1 MELTEQLAEELKIR
15 PKQVEETVKLLD
27 GGATVPFIARYRKEA
42 TGGLDDTTLRHLT
55 ERLEYLRG
63 LDKRK
68 KDVLERLVEL
78 GKWTEALNGKV
89 KSALTLQEVEDLY
102 EPYRPKRRTRAMA
115 AREKGLEGLAR
126 TLQNERVLDVAA
138 AAQNY
143 VNSDRDVNS
152 PAEALAGARDILR
165 KNLPRMPAP
174 GGWPGGR

>member
-89 KSALTLQEVEDLY
+89 RIC
-102 EPYRPKRRTRAMA
+102 PHF
-115 AREKGLEGLAR
+115 
-126 TLQNERVLDVAA
+126 
-138 AAQNY
+138 
-143 VNSDRDVNS
+143 
-152 PAEALAGARDILR
+152 AG
-165 KNLPRMPAP
+165 
-174 GGWPGGR
+174 GGGSL